1 MGIIEAV
8 VPEGLTSPRLKTVR
22 GIYDFA
28 ADGGAVGTIAL
39 TGATQIPAGA
49 TIVGGYIDVHTALT
63 SGGAATIAVQ
73 VESAGDIIGAIAVA
87 TWTLGRKK
95 IIPGLTAANDLS
107 ASAVVRT
114 SAARDISAVIATAAL
129 TAGRFSVVLFYQDP
143 LA

>member
-22 GIYDFA
+22 AVYDFA

-39 TGATQIPAGA
+39 MGATNIPAGA
-49 TIVGGYIDVHTALT
+49 TIVGGYIEVHTALT

-73 VESAGDIIGAIAVA
+73 VEGAGDIVPAIAVG

-95 IIPGLTAANDLS
+95 IVPGMTAANDLS

-114 SAARDISAVIATAAL
+114 SAARDVSAVIATAAL
-129 TAGRFSVVLFYQDP
+129 TAGRFSVVLFIQDP